1 MPLEYNEQRG
11 KRPIETTPMNAT
23 PAKTIAPIRDVRL
36 RAMAVGLWVALLGA
50 SIALSVLAAGHDRL
64 PGDLS
69 IMSWAQDQPTPG
81 TEVSRVARTLGSTE
95 VVLGTGAGL
104 AAALW
109 LARRRR
115 EALLLALGLAVL
127 PLLQHGLKELVD
139 RPRPSEELV
148 DLRVGFSSPSFPS
161 GHVMS
166 AALLYG
172 FLLYLSLRVEAS
184 RWLRAAVGAVALFM
198 LVLSG
203 PANVYVGV
211 HWPSDV
217 LGGYA
222 WAFVLLLPLLYAREF
237 FLTQRPSHARFA
249 PN

>member
-1 MPLEYNEQRG
+1 MW
-11 KRPIETTPMNAT
+11 M
-23 PAKTIAPIRDVRL
+23 
-36 RAMAVGLWVALLGA
+36 ALLGA

-81 TEVSRVARTLGSTE
+81 MEVSRLMRTLGSTE
-95 VVLGTGAGL
+95 VVLGTGA
-104 AAALW
+104 AVAVALW

-115 EALLLALGLAVL
+115 EALLLAVGLAVL
-127 PLLQHGLKELVD
+127 PPLQHGLKELVD

-148 DLRVGFSSPSFPS
+148 DLRAGFSSPSFPS

-166 AALLYG
+166 PTLLYG
-172 FLLYLSLRVEAS
+172 FLLYLSLRMEAA
-184 RWLRAAVGAVALFM
+184 RWLRVGVGAVASFM
-198 LVLSG
+198 LVLPG

-222 WAFVLLLPLLYAREF
+222 WGFALLLPLLYGREF
-237 FLTQRPSHARFA
+237 LLTRRPSGARVA
-249 PN
+249 SN

>member
-1 MPLEYNEQRG
+1 MPTTSIGTDILAG
-11 KRPIETTPMNAT
+11 LPKR
-23 PAKTIAPIRDVRL
+23 
-36 RAMAVGLWVALLGA
+36 RALAAGLWAALLAA
-50 SIALSVLAAGHDRL
+50 SLALSVLAAGHDRL

-69 IMSWAQDQPTPG
+69 IMSWGQDRAVPG
-81 TEVSRVARTLGSTE
+81 MDLSRAVRAIGSTE
-95 VVLGTGAGL
+95 VVLGTGA
-104 AAALW
+104 AAAVGLW

-115 EALLLALGLAVL
+115 EAVLLGLGLVVL

-148 DLRVGFSSPSFPS
+148 DLRAGFSSPSFPS

-166 AALLYG
+166 PALLYG
-172 FLLYLSLRVEAS
+172 FLLYLSLRTRANP
-184 RWLRAAVGAVALFM
+184 WLRAAVAGVALFM
-198 LVLSG
+198 LLFSG

-222 WAFVLLLPLLYAREF
+222 WGLVLLLPLLYAVEWER
-237 FLTQRPSHARFA
+237 LLQNHSVLSP
-249 PN
+249 

>member
-1 MPLEYNEQRG
+1 
-11 KRPIETTPMNAT
+11 MNAT
-23 PAKTIAPIRDVRL
+23 SAKAGTPARELWL
-36 RAMAVGLWVALLGA
+36 RALTACAWLALLGA

-81 TEVSRVARTLGSTE
+81 MEVSRVARTLGGTE
-95 VVLGTGAGL
+95 VVLGTGA
-104 AAALW
+104 AVAVALW
-109 LARRRR
+109 LVRRRR
-115 EALLLALGLAVL
+115 EALLLAVGLAML

-148 DLRVGFSSPSFPS
+148 DLRAGFSSPSFPS

-166 AALLYG
+166 PAFLYG
-172 FLLYLSLRVEAS
+172 FLLYLSLRMEAS
-184 RWLRAAVGAVALFM
+184 RRLRVGVGAVALFM
-198 LVLSG
+198 LLLSG

-222 WAFVLLLPLLYAREF
+222 WGFALLLPLLCGREF
-237 FLTQRPSHARFA
+237 LLTELPPGATVAS
-249 PN
+249 N

>member
-1 MPLEYNEQRG
+1 MP
-11 KRPIETTPMNAT
+11 KRQAL
-23 PAKTIAPIRDVRL
+23 AA
-36 RAMAVGLWVALLGA
+36 GLWAALLAA
-50 SIALSVLAAGHDRL
+50 SLALSVLAAGHDRL

-69 IMSWAQDQPTPG
+69 IMSWAQDRAVPG
-81 TEVSRVARTLGSTE
+81 MDVSRVVRAIGSTE
-95 VVLGTGAGL
+95 VVLGTGA
-104 AAALW
+104 AATVGLW

-115 EALLLALGLAVL
+115 EAVLLGLGLVVL

-148 DLRVGFSSPSFPS
+148 DLRAGFSSPSFPS

-166 AALLYG
+166 PALLYG
-172 FLLYLSLRVEAS
+172 FLLYFSLRTRANV
-184 RWLRAAVGAVALFM
+184 WLRAAVAGVALFM
-198 LVLSG
+198 LLFSG

-222 WAFVLLLPLLYAREF
+222 WGLVLLLPLLYAVEWER
-237 FLTQRPSHARFA
+237 LLQNHSVLSP
-249 PN
+249 